1 MIVCATGFAISFL
14 PVHFSGFLIHCFLT
28 GGSLFSSNRRVV
40 VNIEALVLIFASDAG
55 VETSTGHG
63 CIDSM

>member
-1 MIVCATGFAISFL
+1 MKSVTICCSSNSLEVQL
-14 PVHFSGFLIHCFLT
+14 
-28 GGSLFSSNRRVV
+28 GSLFSSNRRVV